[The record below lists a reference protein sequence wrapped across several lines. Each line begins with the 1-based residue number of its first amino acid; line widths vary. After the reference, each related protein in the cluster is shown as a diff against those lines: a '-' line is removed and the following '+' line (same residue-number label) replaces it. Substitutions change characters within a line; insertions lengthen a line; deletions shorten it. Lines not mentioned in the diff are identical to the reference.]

1 MRDTHLSDGTKPIIH
16 LSLNQVGVI
25 VCLNSGV
32 VYHHQTGGTACMQ
45 RWQEGVLVLP
55 SDPELVRESPVEV
68 YRCPI
73 EAALRSM
80 DWLGVGVGRMGEE
93 RATAID
99 TLLKSF
105 GGTAGI
111 SVDRTRLHEAEEAW
125 VPVHLE
131 PVECAE
137 YEGFGHCQ
145 GILVWNNSD

>member
-1 MRDTHLSDGTKPIIH
+1 MRDTRPNNAKKPIIH

-32 VYHHQTGGTACMQ
+32 VYHHQTGGTACRQ
-45 RWQEGVLVLP
+45 RWQEGVLLLP
-55 SDPELVRESPVEV
+55 SDPELVREAPVEV
-68 YRCPI
+68 YLCPI

-80 DWLGVGVGRMGEE
+80 DWLGKVDEE
-93 RATAID
+93 RARAIN

-111 SVDRTRLHEAEEAW
+111 SVDRTRLHEAEEGW

>member
-1 MRDTHLSDGTKPIIH
+1 MQDTHPNNEKKPIIH

-25 VCLNSGV
+25 VCWNSGV
-32 VYHHQTGGTACMQ
+32 VYQNQTGGTACMQ

-55 SDPELVRESPVEV
+55 TDPELIGEAPVEV

-80 DWLGVGVGRMGEE
+80 DWLGRVDEE

-99 TLLKSF
+99 ILLKSHSM
-105 GGTAGI
+105 TVGI

-131 PVECAE
+131 PVADA
-137 YEGFGHCQ
+137 F
-145 GILVWNNSD
+145 L